1 MSTFRTGGIFKG
13 ALIGGIAA
21 GVLNIG
27 LFFVGKAAGAKFLLT
42 EPGSAELI
50 PIPPYQPMVNSVM
63 AAIVAAAVMA
73 GLAKVAGEKAW
84 KIFLGVAAAVF
95 LLFFTFPIK
104 MLPGDTL
111 SIAFLEIMHVPTAI
125 GIMGGIWRYG
135 RDAAPGPQ

>member
-1 MSTFRTGGIFKG
+1 MSDFRTGGIFRG

-42 EPGSAELI
+42 QPGSPELV
-50 PIPPYQPMVNSVM
+50 PIPPYQPMVNCVLG
-63 AAIVAAAVMA
+63 AVVAAAVMT
-73 GLAKVAGEKAW
+73 GLTKVAGKKAW
-84 KIFLGVAAAVF
+84 SVFVGVAAAVF

-111 SIAFLEIMHVPTAI
+111 SIVFLEIMHVPAAI
-125 GIMGGIWRYG
+125 GIMVGIWRFG
-135 RDAAPGPQ
+135 RATATLPQ

>member
-1 MSTFRTGGIFKG
+1 MSEFQTVGIFKG

-42 EPGSAELI
+42 QSGSAELA
-50 PIPPYQPMVNSVM
+50 PIPPYQPMVNCVM
-63 AAIVAAAVMA
+63 GAIVAAAIMT
-73 GLAKVAGEKAW
+73 GLTRVAGDKAW
-84 KIFLGVAAAVF
+84 SVFVGVAAAVF

-111 SIAFLEIMHVPTAI
+111 SIVFLEIMHVPAAI
-125 GIMGGIWRYG
+125 GIMGGIWLVG
-135 RDAAPGPQ
+135 RATTASPR